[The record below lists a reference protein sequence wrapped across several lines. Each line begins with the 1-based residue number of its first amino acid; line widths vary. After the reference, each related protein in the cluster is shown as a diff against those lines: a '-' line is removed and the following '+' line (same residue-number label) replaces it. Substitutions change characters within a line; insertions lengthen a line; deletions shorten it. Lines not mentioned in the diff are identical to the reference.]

1 MTSSSGPAIPE
12 PVSVIVENLVDMAGY
27 ITDVA
32 TSDPL
37 SGALVALGTLLFAV
51 SFGVFGYLTLGAAVD
66 LIVPEYFSE
75 STTQHG

>member
-12 PVSVIVENLVDMAGY
+12 PVSVVVENLVDMSGY

-37 SGALVALGTLLFAV
+37 SGVLVAIGTLLFAV
-51 SFGVFGYLTLGAAVD
+51 SFGFFGYLTLGALVD
-66 LIVPEYFSE
+66 LVTPDYFSE